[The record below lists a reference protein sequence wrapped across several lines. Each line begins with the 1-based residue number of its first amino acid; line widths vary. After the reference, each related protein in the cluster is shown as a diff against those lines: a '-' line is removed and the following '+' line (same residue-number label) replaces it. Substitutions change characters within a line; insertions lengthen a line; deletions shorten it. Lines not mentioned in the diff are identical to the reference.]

1 MLQNAINQVQ
11 TNPKKLLLLDGI
23 GAIVSAF
30 LLGIVL
36 TQLNDLV
43 GIPIPTLY
51 FLAFLPCLFAIFDF
65 YHYQKNNNQVATPLR
80 IIAILNLLYCCLSIG
95 LGIYHFETITFL
107 GWFYIVVEVMIVVGI
122 AVWEIRVAGRL

>member
-1 MLQNAINQVQ
+1 MLQNAINEVQ
-11 TNPKKLLLLDGI
+11 TNPKKLLLIDGV

-36 TQLNDLV
+36 VQLNDLV

-51 FLAFLPCLFAIFDF
+51 FLAFLPCLFAIFDL
-65 YHYQKNNNQVATPLR
+65 YHYQKTNNQVATPLK
-80 IIAILNLLYCCLSIG
+80 IIATVNLLYCCLSIG

-107 GWFYIVVEVMIVVGI
+107 GWVYVVVEVMIVVGI
-122 AVWEIRVAGRL
+122 AVWELSVAGRL